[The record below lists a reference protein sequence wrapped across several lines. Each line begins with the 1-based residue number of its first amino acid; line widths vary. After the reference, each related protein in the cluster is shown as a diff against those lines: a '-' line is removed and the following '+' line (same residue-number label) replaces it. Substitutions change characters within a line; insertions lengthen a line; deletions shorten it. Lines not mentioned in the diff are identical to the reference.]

1 MSLCTARQTP
11 EARVLFFVRE
21 WEVRGVRGAMGDE
34 NAPAV
39 KPGGTVGAGGF
50 RKKQQ
55 PHEIGA

>member
-1 MSLCTARQTP
+1 
-11 EARVLFFVRE
+11 
-21 WEVRGVRGAMGDE
+21 MGDE
-34 NAPAV
+34 HAPAV